1 MNRRT
6 PRIKAETSSP
16 LARSVMARR
25 PSSRKSVGR
34 QGTTTGVAL
43 VSLVVGVG
51 LVGWMVARADSAHTS
66 PASHIALRQ
75 HSVFA
80 PSVLPQDGKTVSKAR
95 TQSVASTETAASERR
110 PLSFYTQE
118 IRGGMFSE
126 PQPPAPKPVVSKPVI
141 LTPPDPEPSVVP
153 APVNPFVDWAYD
165 GTVKMGDK
173 IMALL
178 ENTKTK
184 EGQYVQEG
192 DNFLDARV
200 KGVTEQVVTLDAFGK
215 PYTISKTDSITV
227 VPLDKSAAYL
237 SENNADQAAAQAPQ
251 AVPGM
256 PQMGWGGGRWRGG
269 FGGFGR
275 GGFQNMNPQQR
286 QMMRQYFQGMRRNG
300 GMMRINMGQE
310 MAFLIEV
317 GVAH

>member
-1 MNRRT
+1 MNRRI
-6 PRIKAETSSP
+6 PRTKAETSSP
-16 LARSVMARR
+16 FARSVMARL
-25 PSSRKSVGR
+25 PSSRKSGGR
-34 QGTTTGVAL
+34 KGTTTGVAL
-43 VSLVVGVG
+43 ASLVVGVG
-51 LVGWMVARADSAHTS
+51 IVGWMVARADSAHTS
-66 PASHIALRQ
+66 PASHTALRQ
-75 HSVFA
+75 HSVFT
-80 PSVLPQDGKTVSKAR
+80 PSVLPLDEKTASKAG
-95 TQSVASTETAASERR
+95 TPSVASTERVASTRR

-126 PQPPAPKPVVSKPVI
+126 PQPPEPKPVVSKPVI

-192 DNFLDARV
+192 DNFLDAKV
-200 KGVTEQVVTLDAFGK
+200 KGVTEQVVTLDASGK

-237 SENNADQAAAQAPQ
+237 SENSADQATAQAPP
-251 AVPGM
+251 AAPGM

-275 GGFQNMNPQQR
+275 FQNMNPQQR
-286 QMMRQYFQGMRRNG
+286 QMMRNYFRGMRQNG
-300 GMMRINMGQE
+300 MSGGRQMMVMPG
-310 MAFLIEV
+310 
-317 GVAH
+317 G